1 MTTDTASIRKQATN
15 SKKPETSFSENRC
28 ERCNAELTNERVSV
42 RETLLNAACFLLLL
56 AFLAPLGYVA
66 EQWIQRHLDRPLRH
80 PLWHEPL
87 DNWGAAV
94 IVPVSHVTMTAYKS
108 LRTRAMAQS
117 SSIDHSVLNC
127 LSNLP

>member
-56 AFLAPLGYVA
+56 TFLAPLGYVA
-66 EQWIQRHLDRPLRH
+66 EQWIQRHLDRPLWH

-87 DNWGAAV
+87 DNCSGYRAGVASHDDSIQIAPNQSYGA
-94 IVPVSHVTMTAYKS
+94 
-108 LRTRAMAQS
+108 
-117 SSIDHSVLNC
+117 VLTD
-127 LSNLP
+127 